1 MEQTLKIILSLLAFI
16 LWFIAIRDIILR
28 RLKYLTFNLVWL
40 VIVIVLP
47 IIGSLAYLFMRKN
60 MNVEKP
66 KKFNPKFNRTISQ
79 WVFRLTLNVTK
90 EQVGVNLRYAAGN
103 NGFRCVSFRS
113 GSFSAWHPPAAWI
126 DCKQCDKLMFCK
138 NGILMIN
145 PVTIFRWQQWQVN
158 VRFNKTNI
166 VEC

>member
-79 WVFRLTLNVTK
+79 
-90 EQVGVNLRYAAGN
+90 
-103 NGFRCVSFRS
+103 
-113 GSFSAWHPPAAWI
+113 
-126 DCKQCDKLMFCK
+126 
-138 NGILMIN
+138 
-145 PVTIFRWQQWQVN
+145 
-158 VRFNKTNI
+158 
-166 VEC
+166 